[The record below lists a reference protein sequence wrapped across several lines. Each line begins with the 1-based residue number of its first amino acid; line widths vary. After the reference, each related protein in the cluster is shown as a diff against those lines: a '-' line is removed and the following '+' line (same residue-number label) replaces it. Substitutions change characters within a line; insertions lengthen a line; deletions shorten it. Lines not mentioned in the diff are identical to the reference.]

1 MATYKQIQQF
11 VKINS
16 GFVPKTCWIAHMKE
30 LCGLPVETAANRID
44 EDRQVPCPLDKQ
56 DAIRSAFQHFGMN
69 AGDKCVGTHAKIYG

>member
-16 GFVPKTCWIAHMKE
+16 GFVPRTCWIAHMKE
-30 LCGLPVETAANRID
+30 LCGLPVETDANRID

-56 DAIRSAFQHFGMN
+56 DSISSAFQHFGMN
-69 AGDKCVGTHAKIYG
+69 VDDKCVGTHAKIYG